1 MGFKKYF
8 FIVFCTFF
16 CTSLNLQAT
25 DATED
30 TYDVPSDSGSSD
42 NNTLALAGIVV
53 GGTGVATA
61 VGTAMHKSKISKK
74 NRAVAREQTEAINN
88 QTKATIHN
96 TNALEQ
102 HQHQT
107 HPQHPHQHGNQ
118 QKNSILIG
126 NQNRQHGG

>member
-1 MGFKKYF
+1 
-8 FIVFCTFF
+8 
-16 CTSLNLQAT
+16 LQAT

-30 TYDVPSDSGSSD
+30 ATSYADPSDSGSSA
-42 NNTLALAGIVV
+42 NNTLAMAGIAV
-53 GGTGVATA
+53 GTVGTGVA
-61 VGTAMHKSKISKK
+61 VGTAINKHKNAKK
-74 NRAVAREQTEAINN
+74 NRAVAKEQTEAIKN

-96 TNALEQ
+96 TSALEK
-102 HQHQT
+102 HQT